1 MRFVTRQ
8 RAGNASSISDDVHPT
23 ADEQVDADAGAPSR
37 LTTAVVRGAGIT
49 GAGVLLTQVITFAS
63 YAVLA
68 RLAGPAVFG
77 AFAAAWT
84 FVGFSTIFAESGMS
98 AALIQRKDRLEE
110 AAATAVVSTLTA
122 GVGLSTLALVLS
134 PVLGLYFDSREI
146 GVIAAALSGLLFL
159 HAASVVPDALLRRRF
174 SVVRFGVIDPINAI
188 AYGAVSAVTLAL
200 GLGVWGLVIATYAAA
215 LLRVSVAW
223 LLAGWLPD
231 LRAASFAMWRELA
244 RYARPIVASELL
256 RQISGIAN
264 TLLVGRFLGLAPL
277 GAYRFGWRM
286 ATQAAIPLGSAGAY
300 ALFPAFARIADEPA
314 RFRASFL
321 RAIRLMAVLIIPTGV
336 ALIPLGEQIAV
347 VFLGESWRSTGHVL
361 AALAG
366 VTVSIPLLTL
376 TSDVFQAANRPEI
389 VARVALFLTVGSVLF
404 MVAFLPFGIVGV
416 AGGFSLAYALAS
428 VVALRAVGRVLVLPL
443 TKIFT
448 ELLRPALASVA
459 MLLALTLFVRFVA
472 TVDNESTLSQ
482 LAWLA
487 AEVLLA
493 IVSYGAILA
502 VIAPSAVAELKL
514 ASRTLVRSFSRAR

>member
-1 MRFVTRQ
+1 MRYVTKKSASDASAVSDGLSASADALT
-8 RAGNASSISDDVHPT
+8 RA
-23 ADEQVDADAGAPSR
+23 DADAPSR
-37 LTTAVVRGAGIT
+37 LTTVVVRGAGIT

-63 YAVLA
+63 YIVLA

-77 AFAAAWT
+77 TFAAAWT
-84 FVGFSTIFAESGMS
+84 LVSFSTIFVESGMS

-110 AAATAVVSTLTA
+110 AAATAVVSTLAA
-122 GVGLSTLALVLS
+122 GLGLSALALVLS
-134 PVLGLYFDSREI
+134 PVLGLYFDSREV
-146 GVIAAALSGLLFL
+146 GVIAAALAGLLFV

-174 SVVRFGVIDPINAI
+174 SIVRFGVIDPITAL
-188 AYGAVSAVTLAL
+188 AYGATAVVTLAV
-200 GLGVWGLVIATYAAA
+200 GLGVWGLVIATYASAI
-215 LLRVSVAW
+215 LRVSVAW

-231 LRAASFAMWRELA
+231 LRIASFAMWRELA
-244 RYARPIVASELL
+244 RYARHIVASEFL

-264 TLLVGRFLGLAPL
+264 TLLIGRFLGLAPL

-286 ATQAAIPLGSAGAY
+286 ATQAAIPLGSAGTY
-300 ALFPAFARIADEPA
+300 ALFPAFARIADEPV

-321 RAIRLMAVLIIPTGV
+321 RAIRLMAVLVIPTGV
-336 ALIPLGEQIAV
+336 ALIPLGQEIAV
-347 VFLGESWRSTGHVL
+347 AFLGENWRSTGDVL

-366 VTVSIPLLTL
+366 VTVSIPILAL
-376 TSDVFQAANRPEI
+376 TSDVFQAADRTEL
-389 VARVALFLTVGSVLF
+389 VARVALFLNVGSVLF
-404 MVAFLPFGIVGV
+404 MVAFLPLGIVGV

-428 VVALRAVGRVLVLPL
+428 VVALRGVGRVLVLPL

-459 MLLALTLFVRFVA
+459 MLLALTLFVRYVA

-493 IVSYGAILA
+493 MVSYGAILA
-502 VIAPSAVAELKL
+502 VIAPSAVAELKQAL
-514 ASRTLVRSFSRAR
+514 RTLIRLRTPAR